1 MPVTV
6 RGGDILFND
15 GSTQATAAVTGATF
29 TATDA
34 IGSVMVLSYTAAI
47 ATLANGRK
55 PGDSI
60 SGSLLFRCTAG
71 NSGQWFGS
79 SGTSFQVGQ
88 MGQVPLTA
96 AGGFPANLSNRT
108 TAFNTQQYPSG
119 TATWSPCSGT
129 WRALNSALGLYYDG
143 YSTSIAAAM
152 LCIRIA

>member
-34 IGSVMVLSYTAAI
+34 VGSVMVLAYSASYLTVS
-47 ATLANGRK
+47 NGRK

-60 SGSLLFRCTAG
+60 SGSLLFRCTSG
-71 NSGQWFGS
+71 NGGQFFAGS
-79 SGTSFQVGQ
+79 SSALNIGGLGNAFLVSVS
-88 MGQVPLTA
+88 
-96 AGGFPANLSNRT
+96 GFPVDLRNRT
-108 TAFNTQQYPSG
+108 TAFNVQQTPSG
-119 TATWSPCSGT
+119 TATWTPCSGT
-129 WRALNSALGLYYDG
+129 WRVLNNALGSYFNG
-143 YSTSIAAAM
+143 YQDNIFPNM